1 MEPSGNQLNQMFE
14 GLVATGIRTILW
26 DAEDNLLH
34 ADSGMLEIY
43 QNNEF
48 NENFGKVV
56 LREGMS
62 WREWTEQE
70 IRLGIIQIP
79 DGLNHEDFIKQMQKE
94 RQSIKARRS
103 RELTFSNGVTVL
115 SNDIR
120 LQDGGLFS
128 SFFDI
133 TEQKRQSDKLDS
145 LSKALDSTENA
156 TFIFGRY
163 GKFIYGNK
171 SFHDLQNSRGLPV
184 PEGMTHDEWL
194 RRLVEKGV
202 FVVPEGMT
210 AEEHLKNRREIRENI
225 EHQYVVETG

>member
-14 GLVATGIRTILW
+14 GLAATGIRTILW

-145 LSKALDSTENA
+145 LSKALDSTCLLY
-156 TFIFGRY
+156 TSPSPR
-163 GKFIYGNK
+163 
-171 SFHDLQNSRGLPV
+171 D
-184 PEGMTHDEWL
+184 
-194 RRLVEKGV
+194 
-202 FVVPEGMT
+202 
-210 AEEHLKNRREIRENI
+210 
-225 EHQYVVETG
+225 

>member
-14 GLVATGIRTILW
+14 GLAATGIRTILW
-26 DAEDNLLH
+26 DAEDNLLY
-34 ADSGMLEIY
+34 ADPGMLEIY

-48 NENFGKVV
+48 NEIIGKVV

-133 TEQKRQSDKLDS
+133 TEQKRKEAHIEYQ
-145 LSKALDSTENA
+145 A
-156 TFIFGRY
+156 Y
-163 GKFIYGNK
+163 
-171 SFHDLQNSRGLPV
+171 
-184 PEGMTHDEWL
+184 HDEL
-194 RRLVEKGV
+194 TDLPNRRL
-202 FVVPEGMT
+202 FND
-210 AEEHLKNRREIRENI
+210 HLKLAIYKNSFLHLAVAHRL
-225 EHQYVVETG
+225 